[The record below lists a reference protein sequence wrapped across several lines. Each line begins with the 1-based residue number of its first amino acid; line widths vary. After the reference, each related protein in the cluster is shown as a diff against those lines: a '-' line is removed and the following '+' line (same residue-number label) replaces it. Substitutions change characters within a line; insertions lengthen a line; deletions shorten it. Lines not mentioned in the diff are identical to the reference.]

1 MASLKRQIFEDRVV
15 TALGHADDANFL
27 EGVEDVS
34 RYVIGDM
41 EGMTIN
47 RTYLGVH
54 PTVLVNNT
62 TYPIPVEA
70 LADENIP
77 ISLDKHQTTQTPISD
92 DDMYASTY
100 DRIDA
105 VNKLHVEAIV
115 EKKYDRAAHALAPQ
129 NHSASTPILITTGA
143 DDGTGRKKLTKTDVI
158 NFRRALK
165 KFRTGMRVVWC
176 DDHINDILE
185 WDENFDKQFA
195 DNKTGLVSNKWG
207 FESYAYSENP
217 YFTVA
222 TKTKLSFGAVP
233 GAGDR
238 QCSFAFLPKR
248 AVKANGK
255 TKFYISKSEDNPGT
269 QSNLMN
275 YRHYAIAMPTVIQ
288 HRGAIVSGI
297 PA

>member
-1 MASLKRQIFEDRVV
+1 MASVKRQIYEDRVV
-15 TALGHADDANFL
+15 LALTNAEDANFL

-34 RYVIGDM
+34 RHVIGDM

-77 ISLDKHQTTQTPISD
+77 ISLDKHQTTQTPVSD
-92 DDMYASTY
+92 DDLYASIY

-105 VNKLHVEAIV
+105 VNKLHVEAII
-115 EKKYDRAAHALAPQ
+115 EKRYDRAAHALAPQ
-129 NHSASTPILITTGA
+129 SHTTATPIIVTTGA

-158 NFRRALK
+158 AFRRLLK
-165 KFRTGMRVVWC
+165 KFRNGMRVVWC

-195 DNKTGLVSNKWG
+195 DNKTGQISNKYG
-207 FESYAYSENP
+207 LESYSYSNNP
-217 YFTVA
+217 FYTVS
-222 TKTKLSFGAVP
+222 TKTKLSFGATP
-233 GAGDR
+233 GVNDR

-248 AVKANGK
+248 AVKAIGK
-255 TKFYISKSEDNPGT
+255 TKFYHSKSDDNPGT
-269 QSNLMN
+269 QTNMMN
-275 YRHYAIAMPTVIQ
+275 YRHYAIAIPQVNEF
-288 HRGAIVSGI
+288 RGAIVSGI